1 MNLELT
7 PSTDGTSTKLAVVVR
22 GLGSGLLVQDVA
34 ALVAAEVPNAD
45 IALATYDTTLLSNAP
60 ADREAYELA
69 LEIGRKVEE
78 RKKRGG
84 SYSSIILIG
93 HSIGALLVRAAY
105 LMAAGHRFTTQNQL
119 APAAW
124 ARPSPAIGAN
134 HRINEP
140 YVERL
145 VLLSGL
151 NNGWTTPEAE
161 QLGRFRRIKS
171 LIVTLLI
178 TATSFL
184 DKARLMRSV
193 MRGSPFVVDVRL
205 NWLGMIGAA
214 SPSLEPE
221 TVQLV
226 GETDDLVKQD
236 DIYDFISG
244 KNFKHREVKDTRHY
258 DLGVLKT
265 ETVDAI
271 RADLRAKASLTRWFF
286 AWMLPTYRIS
296 PNPSGSRKAELTAAI
311 LAPWN
316 NIQVLIKKTPQT
328 PANAT
333 DVVIIRHGIR
343 DDHLGWVAGL
353 GKAITAHASSSSIVS
368 DTHSYGR
375 FSMLQFMLRG
385 ARIRRVYGFMDEYV
399 DLCAKY
405 PLANFH
411 FFGHSYG
418 TYIGSKALK
427 EYRSCRFKHVVLANA
442 VIASDFPWQEILQQR
457 QAAKVLNLR
466 GSRDYVV
473 AWFPG
478 AFQAWREMWGRKAA
492 RSSDL
497 LGGAGFKGSYS
508 NNVEDGGISGAH
520 GAGVQE
526 AHFPKVVNFIVS
538 GSNEFPNE
546 PRPNWLIGLIG
557 RFPFIAWIVLLWAG
571 VEIALAV
578 GFPWALLVPVALLS
592 ILHFV

>member
-7 PSTDGTSTKLAVVVR
+7 PSRDGTSTKLAVVVR

-34 ALVAAEVPNAD
+34 ALIAAEVPNAD
-45 IALATYDTTLLSNAP
+45 IALAMYNTSLFSNAP

-69 LEIGRKVEE
+69 LEIERKVEE
-78 RKKRGG
+78 RRTRGG

-105 LMAAGHRFTTQNQL
+105 LMAAGYRFTTQNQL

-124 ARPSPAIGAN
+124 AQPSAAVGAN
-134 HRINEP
+134 QPANAP

-205 NWLGMIGAA
+205 NWLSMIGAA
-214 SPSLEPE
+214 SSSLEPQ

-236 DIYDFISG
+236 DIYDFTSG

-258 DLGVLKT
+258 DIGVLKN
-265 ETVDAI
+265 ETAAEI
-271 RADLRAKASLTRWFF
+271 RADFRAKRSLTRWLFG
-286 AWMLPTYRIS
+286 WMLPTYRIS
-296 PNPSGSRKAELTAAI
+296 ENPSGSRKVELTAAI
-311 LAPWN
+311 TAPWN
-316 NIQVLIKKTPQT
+316 NIQVLIKKTPPT
-328 PANAT
+328 PAKAT

-353 GKAITAHASSSSIVS
+353 GKAIAHASSNSIAS

-442 VIASDFPWQEILQQR
+442 VIASDFPWQEILQQG

-492 RSSDL
+492 KSSDL
-497 LGGAGFKGSYS
+497 LGSAGFKGSYS

-520 GAGVQE
+520 SAGVQA

-538 GSNEFPNE
+538 GTNDFPNE
-546 PRPNWLIGLIG
+546 PGPNWLVALIG
-557 RFPFIAWIVLLWAG
+557 RIPFIAWIVLLILG
-571 VEIALAV
+571 VKIALAV
-578 GFPWALLVPVALLS
+578 GFPWAVLVAAVMVS